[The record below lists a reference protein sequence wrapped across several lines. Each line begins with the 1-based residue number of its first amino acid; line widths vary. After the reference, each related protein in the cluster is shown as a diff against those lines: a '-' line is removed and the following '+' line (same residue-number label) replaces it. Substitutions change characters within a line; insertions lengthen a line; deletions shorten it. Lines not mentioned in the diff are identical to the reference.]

1 MHFNYSKHIFNFK
14 QTDTVKVLWTFGETD
29 PIYGD
34 LKGHGKNRGYKSL
47 NLLGPMFR
55 KEVNTD
61 THKWDVTVQNVSK
74 HTCSI

>member
-1 MHFNYSKHIFNFK
+1 MK
-14 QTDTVKVLWTFGETD
+14 QVDTVKVLWTFGERD

-55 KEVNTD
+55 KEANPD

-74 HTCSI
+74 SASTIKSNTLIKKKN